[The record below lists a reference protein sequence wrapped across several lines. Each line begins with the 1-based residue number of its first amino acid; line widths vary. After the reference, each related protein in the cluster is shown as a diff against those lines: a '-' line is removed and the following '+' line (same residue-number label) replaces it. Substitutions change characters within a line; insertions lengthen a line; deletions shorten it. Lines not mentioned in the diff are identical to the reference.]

1 MSPGAKNPKAKD
13 SSLFGGGES
22 LVGKTIDRFEIQ
34 EQLGE
39 GSLSVVY
46 RAYDKESQGTVV
58 IKIIHKQLLSSIKNL
73 KKFEQKLRALMA
85 LDDPHICTYRDV
97 VIVEGRVILVI
108 RPMVF
113 ESLEDLLS
121 KTGHIGPDRA
131 VSIFS
136 QVSEALESAL
146 RLDVLHRDIKP
157 SNILILDNQKF
168 EDDIMVMDFG
178 IAKIIQ
184 DESAEHKSDQYM
196 TRSKETFGSPLYLSP
211 EQCGGKKVDNRS
223 DIYSLGCV
231 MYESLTGKP
240 PFVGKNVLE
249 TAYKHMN
256 DTPRPLGLDPS
267 MEPVATRFE
276 EVVAKCLAKDPDN
289 RYQSPE
295 QLRQD
300 LELVLTATDTEWA
313 NSANLYKEMTPRKK
327 RSQGGGAA
335 GGKKRGFSI
344 ESAIWIA
351 GIVLLIGVVAFW
363 SWIILK
369 PESKKYPTFDNNLLW
384 NVKVPSKPTPVEDFG
399 NKEEAAKVNLQSI
412 ERDIGPNCR
421 EYADALLALVTLYHE
436 SQHWSDALSYGRKL
450 TQATERLEKD
460 GQEGPC
466 QLSECY
472 RLVAYAAFCNGAYE
486 EAVPAAEKELELAS
500 GKQGLNVSNIQC
512 LRILGDI
519 YSRQGNLPKA
529 IEVYKRF
536 FNLAEIEKEQRSQM
550 YWDACAKLGDV
561 YRRDGLLKEAQT
573 TYKLG
578 IDWWKAHG
586 NPDTI
591 WAPRALYGYALT
603 LYAQGDYKG
612 AEEALKEA
620 TSLCKK
626 VGPVDPSLQGAIRK
640 VYIDTLYHTNLL
652 HAISVQLGEG
662 EEKH

>member
-1 MSPGAKNPKAKD
+1 MSPSAKKPKLAKD
-13 SSLFGGGES
+13 TSLFGGGES
-22 LVGKTIDRFEIQ
+22 LVGKTIDRFDIQ

-39 GSLSVVY
+39 GSLSIVY
-46 RAYDKESQGTVV
+46 RAHDKQSRGSVV

-73 KKFEQKLRALMA
+73 KKFEQKLRILLA
-85 LDDPHICTYRDV
+85 LDDPHICSYRDV
-97 VIVEGRVILVI
+97 VIVEGRVILVL

-131 VSIFS
+131 ISIFS
-136 QVSEALESAL
+136 QVCKALAAAL
-146 RLDVLHRDIKP
+146 KQDILHRDIKP

-168 EDDIMVMDFG
+168 ADDIMVMDFG

-184 DESAEHKSDQYM
+184 DESAEHKTDQYM

-211 EQCGGKKVDNRS
+211 EQCAGKKIDNRS

-267 MEPVATRFE
+267 LEPVATRLE

-289 RYQSPE
+289 RYQLPE
-295 QLRQD
+295 QLYHD
-300 LELVLTATDTEWA
+300 LELVLSATDTEWA
-313 NSANLYKEMTPRKK
+313 NSANVYKEMVPRKK
-327 RSQGGGAA
+327 RSQAGPGGR
-335 GGKKRGFSI
+335 GKRFSV
-344 ESAIWIA
+344 ESTIWIA
-351 GIVLLIGVVAFW
+351 GIFLLIGVVAFW

-369 PESKKYPTFDNNLLW
+369 PESKKYPNFDNNLLW
-384 NVKVPSKPTPVEDFG
+384 NVRLQNKPTPVEDFG

-412 ERDIGPNCR
+412 ERDIGVNCR

-436 SQHWSDALSYGRKL
+436 SQHWSDALTYGKKL
-450 TQATERLEKD
+450 TQATEKLEKD

-472 RLVAYAAFCNGAYE
+472 RLVAYAAFNGGE
-486 EAVPAAEKELELAS
+486 NDEAVPAAEKSLELAA
-500 GKQGLNVSNIQC
+500 GKQTLNTSNIQC

-519 YSRQGNLPKA
+519 YSRKNNLIKA
-529 IEVYKRF
+529 TEIYKRF
-536 FNLAEIEKEQRSQM
+536 YNLADVEKEQHSSF
-550 YWDACAKLGDV
+550 YWDACSKLADV
-561 YRRDGLLKEAQT
+561 ERRDGQLKDAIRN
-573 TYKLG
+573 YKQG

-586 NPDTI
+586 NPDTP
-591 WAPRALYGYALT
+591 WAPKAFYGYALS
-603 LYAQGDYKG
+603 LYATGQYKD
-612 AEEALKEA
+612 AEDVLKEA

-626 VGPVDPSLQGAIRK
+626 IGPGDPALTGAIRK
-640 VYIDTLYHTNLL
+640 LYIDTLYHTNML